1 MNKGKDSIAKLG
13 FILMLICLGA
23 GLALSYTYNRT
34 RGKIEAQAKAKE
46 VEALKVVQPRAARF
60 SGPEAGSGVD
70 FYRAF
75 DKGDWLIG
83 YAFLGEAKGY
93 SSVIKVM
100 VGVDRQGKIT
110 GIEITDQK
118 ETPGL
123 GDKTT
128 KAPVQRTLWEALAG
142 KGGGEKV
149 RPPFQTQFTGK
160 VLPDLKV
167 VVGPTDQNI
176 EAITGATISSKAV
189 TKAVRES
196 LELFL
201 EQQNEK

>member
-1 MNKGKDSIAKLG
+1 
-13 FILMLICLGA
+13 MLICLGA

-46 VEALKVVQPRAARF
+46 IEALKVVQPRAARF
-60 SGPEAGSGVD
+60 SGPEAGSGID

-75 DKGDWLIG
+75 DKENRLIG

-100 VGVDRQGKIT
+100 VGVDPGGKIT

-123 GDKTT
+123 GDKAT
-128 KAPVQRTLWEALAG
+128 KAPVRRTLWEALAG
-142 KGGGEKV
+142 EEEGEKI

-160 VLPDLKV
+160 VLEDLKV
-167 VVGPTDQNI
+167 VVGPTDKNI
-176 EAITGATISSKAV
+176 EAITGATITSKAV

-196 LELFL
+196 LEKFL
-201 EQQNEK
+201 KEKQ

>member
-1 MNKGKDSIAKLG
+1 MKKDSITKLG
-13 FILMLICLGA
+13 LILMLICLA
-23 GLALSYTYNRT
+23 ATLALSYTYNRT
-34 RGKIEAQAKAKE
+34 RGKIEARAKE
-46 VEALKVVQPRAARF
+46 KQIQALKVVLPQAVRF
-60 SGPEAGSGVD
+60 SELEKGARID
-70 FYRAF
+70 FYTAF
-75 DKGDWLIG
+75 DAADRIIG
-83 YAFLGEAKGY
+83 YAFPGETKGY

-100 VGVDRQGKIT
+100 VGVDREGRIT
-110 GIEITDQK
+110 GIEMTEQK

-128 KAPVQRTLWEALAG
+128 RSPVRRTLWEALAG
-142 KGGGEKV
+142 KGGREDV

-160 VLPDLKV
+160 LLKDLKV
-167 VVGPTDQNI
+167 VVGPTDENI

-201 EQQNEK
+201 EQQGKK